1 VAPQITAHVLYPAR
15 LSLAQTVDDQSTVVQ
30 LTVGDSA
37 KVLLMADSG
46 ADSERTLLR
55 SGANLRSDILIKGQ
69 HHSTESGSAA
79 FLDAVQPRLVIA
91 TSRDFPDSE
100 RVKDD
105 WASEVKRRGITLFR
119 QDATGAVLLRF
130 RKNDWEARPYI
141 AGESFRSSSR

>member
-1 VAPQITAHVLYPAR
+1 M
-15 LSLAQTVDDQSTVVQ
+15 
-30 LTVGDSA
+30 GDSA

-46 ADSERTLLR
+46 AESERMLLR

-69 HHSTESGSAA
+69 HHSTESCSAA
-79 FLDAVQPRLVIA
+79 FLDAVQPRLIIA

-100 RVKDD
+100 RIKDD

-141 AGESFRSSSR
+141 SGETFRSSSR